1 MAFRTLGDTNCE
13 IGRVSVR
20 VNRRILTGE
29 INKTLNTRVGGT
41 VRQVTRRTEFRLLA
55 WDTSW
60 RVS

>member
-1 MAFRTLGDTNCE
+1 MAFRTLGNTNCE

-55 WDTSW
+55 
-60 RVS
+60 